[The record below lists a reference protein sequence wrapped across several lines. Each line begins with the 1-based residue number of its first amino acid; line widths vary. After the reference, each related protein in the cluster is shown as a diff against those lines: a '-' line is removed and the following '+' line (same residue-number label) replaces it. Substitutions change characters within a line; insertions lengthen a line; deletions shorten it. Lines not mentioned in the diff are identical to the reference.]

1 MITANIASS
10 GPNYRH
16 SERNRDSFTSVD
28 LKDLVEERDNLE
40 NQQQNG
46 IGTGENQITEDQM
59 LAMQEEAK
67 RLRQLI
73 SEHRRKKCC
82 KDYKTWAYM
91 ICVASILIG
100 TIVLIILAGM
110 GIVKVN

>member
-1 MITANIASS
+1 
-10 GPNYRH
+10 
-16 SERNRDSFTSVD
+16 
-28 LKDLVEERDNLE
+28 
-40 NQQQNG
+40 
-46 IGTGENQITEDQM
+46 M

-110 GIVKVN
+110 GIVKVGAR

>member
-40 NQQQNG
+40 VGVFENNTCLFVNG
-46 IGTGENQITEDQM
+46 GMGTGVYPGSPLCLT
-59 LAMQEEAK
+59 
-67 RLRQLI
+67 
-73 SEHRRKKCC
+73 RRCPYLQRSPK
-82 KDYKTWAYM
+82 
-91 ICVASILIG
+91 S
-100 TIVLIILAGM
+100 
-110 GIVKVN
+110 

>member
-40 NQQQNG
+40 VG
-46 IGTGENQITEDQM
+46 RF
-59 LAMQEEAK
+59 L
-67 RLRQLI
+67 
-73 SEHRRKKCC
+73 
-82 KDYKTWAYM
+82 KTILVCLFVCGRWDGNRGLPLFPRTLNDG
-91 ICVASILIG
+91 CVHIFRNPQSREFPLHH
-100 TIVLIILAGM
+100 
-110 GIVKVN
+110 

>member
-40 NQQQNG
+40 VGGFLKTILVCLFQGWDGNQG
-46 IGTGENQITEDQM
+46 LPWFPPLPDGHV
-59 LAMQEEAK
+59 
-67 RLRQLI
+67 R
-73 SEHRRKKCC
+73 
-82 KDYKTWAYM
+82 
-91 ICVASILIG
+91 ICRDPQSCEFPLYH
-100 TIVLIILAGM
+100 
-110 GIVKVN
+110 

>member
-40 NQQQNG
+40 VG
-46 IGTGENQITEDQM
+46 GFLKTILVSLFVCFKGGMGTGVYPGSPLCLTDMSIFAEIPKVVNSLCTIENSVFGIRM
-59 LAMQEEAK
+59 
-67 RLRQLI
+67 
-73 SEHRRKKCC
+73 RKQYLF
-82 KDYKTWAYM
+82 D
-91 ICVASILIG
+91 S
-100 TIVLIILAGM
+100 
-110 GIVKVN
+110 

>member
-40 NQQQNG
+40 VGGFLKTILVCLFQGWDGNRG
-46 IGTGENQITEDQM
+46 LPCTLLYYQIEPY
-59 LAMQEEAK
+59 
-67 RLRQLI
+67 
-73 SEHRRKKCC
+73 KKGPFLLLPS
-82 KDYKTWAYM
+82 
-91 ICVASILIG
+91 SI
-100 TIVLIILAGM
+100 AR
-110 GIVKVN
+110 NSSAP